1 MYEISH
7 TEQRLTSQEIIAR
20 HAHSLHRITLFTSAL
35 CHVRIG
41 CKTVKWG
48 ENVEIA
54 TPHSLILFPAGAEI
68 SIANTPQQG
77 LYISDMIYVPEPL
90 LRQFRQSHSPAK
102 LEPNVC
108 QLCIPFDGNIQLMW
122 QGLLNTLQADVPI
135 QLQQHQLYG
144 VLLALSLSGYGEIL
158 FRNRN
163 DPLTA
168 QVQQVLLRDPA
179 RSWSVSD
186 VAQQLHLGGS
196 TLRRRLAAE
205 NQGFRSIL
213 ESVRMGKALY
223 ELQSSTHSI
232 GEIAFQ
238 GGYSCAS
245 RFSARFAQHFGLT
258 PSALRQAMKQHNN
271 PNKTNS
277 TDKILNLMSMMP
289 PHNDKK
295 LEAK

>member
-1 MYEISH
+1 MYAISH
-7 TEQRLTSQEIIAR
+7 TEQRLTNQEIIAR
-20 HAHSLHRITLFTSAL
+20 CAHSLHRITLFTPAL
-35 CHVRIG
+35 CHVRVG
-41 CKTVKWG
+41 SKTVQWG
-48 ENVEIA
+48 DHVEIA

-68 SIANTPQQG
+68 SIANTPRQG
-77 LYISDMIYVPEPL
+77 LYISDMIYVPELL
-90 LRQFRQSHSPAK
+90 LRKFRQLYSPAT
-102 LEPNVC
+102 LEPSMS

-122 QGLLNTLQADVPI
+122 QGLLNTLQAGTPM

-144 VLLALSLSGYGEIL
+144 VLLALSLSGHGEIL

-179 RSWSVSD
+179 RSWSVND
-186 VAQQLHLGGS
+186 VAQQLHLGSS

-245 RFSARFAQHFGLT
+245 RFSARFAQHFVLT
-258 PSALRQAMKQHNN
+258 PSALRQAMKLHSN
-271 PNKTNS
+271 PNKNNN
-277 TDKILNLMSMMP
+277 TDQVLNLTPVMP
-289 PHNDKK
+289 PHNDKN
-295 LEAK
+295 